1 MTLSVTSQE
10 SGEEVRRVARNLK
23 PVNVDYL
30 KEVVKI
36 SGKSVE
42 AFCNA
47 IGRTS
52 SAYYNI
58 LSRGVCQ
65 DVILRAIANVHK
77 CDYNKLVLPDPERVQ
92 PETVETPKASEQTGS
107 LEKDIEYIK
116 QMLYCIMESND
127 RIAKLTEELKSVI
140 ADFLT
145 N

>member
-1 MTLSVTSQE
+1 M
-10 SGEEVRRVARNLK
+10 ARNLK

-30 KEVVKI
+30 KEVVDI

-42 AFCNA
+42 GFCNA

-52 SAYYNI
+52 STYYNI

-65 DVILRAIANVHK
+65 DVILRMIASIYK
-77 CDYNKLVLPDPERVQ
+77 CDYNKLILPDPEPVK
-92 PETVETPKASEQTGS
+92 PEPAEALRGIESTGNTG
-107 LEKDIEYIK
+107 KDIEYIK
-116 QMLYCIMESND
+116 QMVYCIMESND
-127 RIAKLTEELKSVI
+127 RIAKLTEELKSMI